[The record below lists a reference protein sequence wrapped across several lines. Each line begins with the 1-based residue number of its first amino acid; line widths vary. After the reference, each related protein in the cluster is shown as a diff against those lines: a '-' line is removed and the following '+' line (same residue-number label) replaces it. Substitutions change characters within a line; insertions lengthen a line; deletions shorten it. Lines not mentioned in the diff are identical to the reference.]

1 MVRLRQQ
8 ARPLGAEVALLS
20 RAQTGNVFE
29 WRERIPDS
37 DG

>member
-8 ARPLGAEVALLS
+8 ARPLRAEVALLS
-20 RAQTGNVFE
+20 RAQTGIALE
-29 WRERIPDS
+29 WRERIPGS